1 MKKSY
6 IVTKDVNSP
15 VVTGS
20 QTAHKP
26 AQVRF
31 RKFRRGQI
39 VQGELK
45 HANNKPSFVLVGAMC
60 VLPID
65 CVKELT
71 GKDIQSNY
79 TGADMDEKQKEQTKI
94 TKISNPKIKYLDA
107 LLIGS
112 AVGFLGVHLAEKQ
125 GYLPMNEELPMKNKL
140 IGAGLT
146 GLLAMYIVYR
156 NQSTQVTTIKKT
168 TND

>member
-31 RKFRRGQI
+31 RKFKRGQI

-45 HANNKPSFVLVGAMC
+45 HANNKPSFVLVGSMC
-60 VLPID
+60 VIPIE

-79 TGADMDEKQKEQTKI
+79 TGADMDEKKEQPKI
-94 TKISNPKIKYLDA
+94 VKVNNPKIKYLDA

-112 AVGFLGVHLAEKQ
+112 AIGFLGVHFAEKQ
-125 GYLPMNEELPMKNKL
+125 GYLSPNEETPMKNKL
-140 IGAGLT
+140 IGAGLV
-146 GLLAMYIVYR
+146 GILAMYVVYR
-156 NQSTQVTTIKKT
+156 NQSTQVTPVKKT
-168 TND
+168 NND

>member
-15 VVTGS
+15 VVVGS

-31 RKFRRGQI
+31 RKFRKGQV

-60 VLPID
+60 VVPID

-71 GKDIQSNY
+71 GKDIESNY
-79 TGADMDEKQKEQTKI
+79 TGADMDEQKEKPTVIKM
-94 TKISNPKIKYLDA
+94 SNPKIKYLDA

-125 GYLPMNEELPMKNKL
+125 GYLTPNEELPMKNKL
-140 IGAGLT
+140 IGAGIV
-146 GLLAMYIVYR
+146 GLLAVYIVYR
-156 NQSTQVTTIKKT
+156 NQSTQTITKT
-168 TND
+168 KTND